1 VVGDNVDRSSGTFK
15 IMSPFLE
22 SLEDGQEFFIMS
34 VVIKFRGSKG
44 MGMESHRVDF
54 SIRER
59 NGEDCGNWQTIQSYV
74 TLIVLWLC
82 YLQYLPPWTL

>member
-1 VVGDNVDRSSGTFK
+1 VVGDNIDWSSRTFK

-34 VVIKFRGSKG
+34 VVVKFRGSEST
-44 MGMESHRVDF
+44 GMESHRVDF

-59 NGEDCGNWQTIQSYV
+59 NGENCGNCIVRCISLNHYRSIRNPVGQHQS
-74 TLIVLWLC
+74 
-82 YLQYLPPWTL
+82 